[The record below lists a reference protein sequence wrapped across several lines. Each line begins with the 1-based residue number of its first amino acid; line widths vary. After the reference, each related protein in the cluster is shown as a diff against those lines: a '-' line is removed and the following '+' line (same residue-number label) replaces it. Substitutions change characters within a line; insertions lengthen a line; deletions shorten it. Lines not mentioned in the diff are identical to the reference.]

1 MTPRI
6 ITREQRAARTQMRG
20 AGDVVA
26 AITRAVGIKPCGGC
40 KRRQEKLNQLFPFT
54 VDSTNTQH

>member
-6 ITREQRAARTQMRG
+6 ITREQREARIQMRG

-40 KRRQEKLNQLFPFT
+40 KRRQQKLNQLFPFT